1 MESGKF
7 GLTLFDIL
15 GYLFPGYLVVFSLS
29 FFESTY
35 LPTSILSFESISKN
49 LFFFTIVAYFL
60 GHLCHIIGSLVKD
73 RAYRFMSK
81 KDRLNGVLYEKFRK
95 EICKTYSISTEEA
108 AKLNKLDMYTL
119 ADNFIVSSGL
129 LEERSS
135 LIVREGFHKSASI
148 AFGTF
153 FLIVFS
159 SIFRGG
165 LKFQGAAG
173 SVEPIGI
180 GATVV
185 FSVVL
190 LLIFLMFV
198 NRYVFFNRIKVN
210 STYLLFLAIRKK
222 QAVPKNG

>member
-15 GYLFPGYLVVFSLS
+15 GYLFPGYLMVFSLS
-29 FFESTY
+29 FFESTF
-35 LPTSILSFESISKN
+35 LSTSLLSFESISKN
-49 LFFFTIVAYFL
+49 LFFFTIIAYFL
-60 GHLCHIIGSLVKD
+60 GHLCHIIGSLIKD
-73 RAYRFMSK
+73 RAFSFMNK
-81 KDRLNGVLYEKFRK
+81 KDRLNGVLYEKFWK
-95 EICKTYSISTEEA
+95 EICKTYSISADEA

-135 LIVREGFHKSASI
+135 LVVREGFHKSASI
-148 AFGTF
+148 AFGSF

-165 LKFQGAAG
+165 LKFQGATG

-180 GATVV
+180 GATVL

-190 LLIFLMFV
+190 LLIFSLFV
-198 NRYVFFNRIKVN
+198 NRYVFFNRVKVN

-222 QAVPKNG
+222 QAVLKSS